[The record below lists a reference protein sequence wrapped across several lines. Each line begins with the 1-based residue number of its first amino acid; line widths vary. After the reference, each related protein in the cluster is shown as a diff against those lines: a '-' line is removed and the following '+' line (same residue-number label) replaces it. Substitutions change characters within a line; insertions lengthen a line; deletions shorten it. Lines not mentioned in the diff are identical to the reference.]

1 MKTAED
7 GKTGLQFLDSFQPD
21 LVVLDLMLP
30 DCSGYDLC
38 KEITGKR
45 SVPVI
50 MLSAKN
56 EVIDKVLGLELGA
69 EDYMTKPFDNRE
81 LLARINVV
89 LRRNES
95 KVESGQGAESQTTRI
110 VHEELTFDLE
120 SRRVLKNDVPVS
132 LTAKEFKILETL
144 LKRPDKI
151 YTRDELL
158 QIGWGYD
165 FMRDYG
171 RNWRITQTNQNMS
184 ERSMDLVISSFITI
198 EQQMMEKADL
208 SEFSFREV
216 LAQHRSSS
224 GEPLVPTDLSIKIKA
239 GYKFSLRNFFGFPL
253 NSCGTQTM
261 FAYT

>member
-1 MKTAED
+1 MKKILVIDDEIAIRDLIELVLKRENYDVQTAED
-7 GKTGLQFLDSFQPD
+7 GKAGLQLLDSFQPD

-45 SVPVI
+45 AIPVI

-56 EVIDKVLGLELGA
+56 EIIDKVLGLELGA

-81 LLARINVV
+81 LLARIKVI

-95 KVESGQGAESQTTRI
+95 RENISEATTEVQSTRI
-110 VHEELTFDLE
+110 IHEELTFDLE
-120 SRRVLKNDVPVS
+120 SRSVLKNDIPVS

-151 YTRDELL
+151 FTRDELL

-165 FMRDYG
+165 FMGDSRSVDMTIMRLRKKLEDNADDPKYVRTIYG
-171 RNWRITQTNQNMS
+171 FGYQ
-184 ERSMDLVISSFITI
+184 LGGG
-198 EQQMMEKADL
+198 
-208 SEFSFREV
+208 EV
-216 LAQHRSSS
+216 
-224 GEPLVPTDLSIKIKA
+224 
-239 GYKFSLRNFFGFPL
+239 
-253 NSCGTQTM
+253 
-261 FAYT
+261 

>member
-1 MKTAED
+1 MKKILVIDDEVAIRDLIELVLRRESYNVQTAGD
-7 GKTGLQFLDSFQPD
+7 GRTGLKQLETFEPD

-45 SVPVI
+45 TIPVI

-81 LLARINVV
+81 LLARIKVI

-95 KVESGQGAESQTTRI
+95 RKETSEATVAQPTRI
-110 VHEELTFDLE
+110 MHEELTFDLE
-120 SRRVLKNDVPVS
+120 NRRVLKNDMPVS

-151 YTRDELL
+151 FTRDELL

-165 FMRDYG
+165 FMGDSRSVDMTIMRLRKKLEDNADEPKYVRTIYG
-171 RNWRITQTNQNMS
+171 FGYQ
-184 ERSMDLVISSFITI
+184 LGG
-198 EQQMMEKADL
+198 
-208 SEFSFREV
+208 
-216 LAQHRSSS
+216 
-224 GEPLVPTDLSIKIKA
+224 GET
-239 GYKFSLRNFFGFPL
+239 
-253 NSCGTQTM
+253 
-261 FAYT
+261 

>member
-1 MKTAED
+1 MKKILVIDDEVAIRDLIELVLRRENYVVQTAEN
-7 GKTGLQFLDSFQPD
+7 GKIALQLLDAFGPD

-38 KEITGKR
+38 KEITGIR
-45 SVPVI
+45 AVPVI

-81 LLARINVV
+81 LLARIKVI

-95 KVESGQGAESQTTRI
+95 KEESSEGTEVKSTRI
-110 VHEELTFDLE
+110 IHEELTFDLE
-120 SRRVLKNDVPVS
+120 SRRVLKNGVPVS

-151 YTRDELL
+151 FTRDELL

-165 FMRDYG
+165 FMGDSRSVDMTIMRLRKKLEDNADEPKYVRTIYG
-171 RNWRITQTNQNMS
+171 FGYQ
-184 ERSMDLVISSFITI
+184 LGG
-198 EQQMMEKADL
+198 
-208 SEFSFREV
+208 
-216 LAQHRSSS
+216 
-224 GEPLVPTDLSIKIKA
+224 GEA
-239 GYKFSLRNFFGFPL
+239 
-253 NSCGTQTM
+253 
-261 FAYT
+261 

>member
-1 MKTAED
+1 MKKILVIDDEIAIRDLIELVLRRENYDVQTAED
-7 GKTGLQFLDSFQPD
+7 GRAGLQLLDSFQPD

-45 SVPVI
+45 AIPVI

-56 EVIDKVLGLELGA
+56 EIIDKVLGLELGA

-81 LLARINVV
+81 LLARIKVI

-95 KVESGQGAESQTTRI
+95 RENISEATTEVQSTRI
-110 VHEELTFDLE
+110 IHEELTFDLE
-120 SRRVLKNDVPVS
+120 SRRVLKNDIPVS

-151 YTRDELL
+151 FTRDELL

-165 FMRDYG
+165 FMGDSRSVDMTIMRLRKKLEDNADDPKYVRTIYG
-171 RNWRITQTNQNMS
+171 FGYQ
-184 ERSMDLVISSFITI
+184 LGGG
-198 EQQMMEKADL
+198 
-208 SEFSFREV
+208 EV
-216 LAQHRSSS
+216 
-224 GEPLVPTDLSIKIKA
+224 
-239 GYKFSLRNFFGFPL
+239 
-253 NSCGTQTM
+253 
-261 FAYT
+261 